1 MLRHAG
7 KLAADYAAYVAVR
20 TVVCIVQSLS
30 LDACEAVS
38 RSLAKLAWHV
48 LRIRRQVVLENLAIA
63 FPEADEQTRRVI
75 ALQMWEHLFLMVVE
89 IAHAPRKIHRTNWR
103 KHSHL
108 ESLPAL
114 VRHLIAPR
122 PTVLI
127 SGHFGNF
134 EMGGYLL
141 GLHGFATHTIARPLD
156 NPLLERWVT
165 RFRGATG
172 QHMLPKRGSSQQIE
186 RLLASG
192 GTLALL
198 GDQHAGDRACWVD
211 FFGKPASTHKAV
223 ALFTLSGAAPTAVCA
238 VLRLSQP
245 LEFRLQLAGLIDPS
259 DPDCPHQSVVAIT
272 KWYTAALEEQIRRVP
287 GQYWWLHRRWK
298 GDPDAARAR
307 RRARRQGV
315 A

>member
-1 MLRHAG
+1 MSRRGA
-7 KLAADYAAYVAVR
+7 KLAVDYAAYVAVR
-20 TVVCIVQSLS
+20 TFICIVQTLS
-30 LDACEAVS
+30 LEACQTAS
-38 RSLAKLAWHV
+38 RLLAWLAWHV
-48 LRIRRQVVLENLAIA
+48 LRIRRKVVLDNLAIA
-63 FPEADEQTRRVI
+63 FPEADQRTRHAI
-75 ALQMWEHLFLMVVE
+75 ALAMWEHLLLMVAE

-114 VRHLIAPR
+114 VRHLISPR

-156 NPLLERWVT
+156 NPFLDRWVT

-172 QHMLPKRGSSQQIE
+172 QHMLPKRGSSDQIE

-198 GDQHAGDRACWVD
+198 GDQYAGDRACWVD

-223 ALFTLSGAAPTAVCA
+223 ALFTLSGSAPTAVCA
-238 VLRLSQP
+238 VLRLGRP
-245 LEFRLQLAGLIDPS
+245 LEFRMQLAGLIDPN
-259 DPDCPHQSVVAIT
+259 DPACPHRSVVEIT
-272 KWYTAALEEQIRRVP
+272 RWFTAALEEQIRHAP

-298 GDPDAARAR
+298 GDPEAARAR
-307 RRARRQGV
+307 RRARRQG
-315 A
+315 AA

>member
-1 MLRHAG
+1 MLRRAG
-7 KLAADYAAYVAVR
+7 TLTRDYAAYLAVR
-20 TVVCIVQSLS
+20 AVVCLVQTLS
-30 LDACEAVS
+30 LEACQASARV
-38 RSLAKLAWHV
+38 LAGFIWHV
-48 LRIRRQVVLENLAIA
+48 LRLRRKVVLENLALA
-63 FPEADEQTRRVI
+63 FPEADGRARRQI
-75 ALQMWEHLFLMVVE
+75 ALAMWEHLFLMVAE

-103 KHSHL
+103 DHSQI
-108 ESLPAL
+108 ESLPEL

-156 NPLLERWVT
+156 NPFLDRWVT

-186 RLLASG
+186 RLLATG

-198 GDQHAGDRACWVD
+198 GYQYAGDRACCVD

-223 ALFTLSGAAPTAVCA
+223 ALFTLSGSAPTAVCA
-238 VLRLSQP
+238 VVRLARP
-245 LEFRLQLAGLIDPS
+245 LQFRLQLAGLIDPQ
-259 DPDCPHQSVVAIT
+259 DPACPHRTVIDIT
-272 KWYTAALEEQIRRVP
+272 RWFTAALEAQIRAFP
-287 GQYWWLHRRWK
+287 TQYWWVHRRWK
-298 GDPDAARAR
+298 GSPDAARAR
-307 RRARRQGV
+307 RRARRQG
-315 A
+315 AA